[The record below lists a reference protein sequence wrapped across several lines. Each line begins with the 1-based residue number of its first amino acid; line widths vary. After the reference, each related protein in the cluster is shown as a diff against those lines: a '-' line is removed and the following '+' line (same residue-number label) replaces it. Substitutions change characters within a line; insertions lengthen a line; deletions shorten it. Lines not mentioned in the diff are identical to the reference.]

1 MFIVSTRGS
10 RRMVRELRTG
20 GNGMKDLWVSDEG
33 TYGSNQI
40 VLVDTTGWTDAD
52 WEKLED
58 AGDSERMEVAVSI
71 AEKHGGEYEYA

>member
-1 MFIVSTRGS
+1 
-10 RRMVRELRTG
+10 
-20 GNGMKDLWVSDEG
+20 MKDLWVSDEG

-58 AGDSERMEVAVSI
+58 AGDPERMEVAVSI